1 MNNLFI
7 YLLDLNIILMIL
19 YAAFKLFFEKDKNFT
34 IRRIFLLGMVL
45 LDCSFININ
54 FEQP

>member
-19 YAAFKLFFEKDKNFT
+19 YAAFKLFFEKDKKDKSLKQFHF
-34 IRRIFLLGMVL
+34 RFL
-45 LDCSFININ
+45 
-54 FEQP
+54 